1 MKLFVFFNNKNPLG
15 TKNQF
20 YNRISL
26 VATLQADLKKTVAKL
41 LSRHVETRL
50 RMCEARRSS
59 TIFWNFI
66 FCTFDLWNIDYWGC
80 CWRLGTPGQ
89 AQLRDQSI
97 NFTLPIWVIG
107 INFFR
112 VMFFGGNIV
121 SSEIFQLGF
130 VVLISDKKHTI
141 NWLNH

>member
-1 MKLFVFFNNKNPLG
+1 MKHRLLRMLLAIRYTWSG
-15 TKNQF
+15 Q
-20 YNRISL
+20 
-26 VATLQADLKKTVAKL
+26 AKL
-41 LSRHVETRL
+41 
-50 RMCEARRSS
+50 C
-59 TIFWNFI
+59 
-66 FCTFDLWNIDYWGC
+66 
-80 CWRLGTPGQ
+80 
-89 AQLRDQSI
+89 DQST

-141 NWLNH
+141 N